1 MPSLPDR
8 HSLEALRAW
17 DTPTICNALEI
28 VAPARR
34 AIGFTRRPLVAC
46 FPEMK
51 PVVAFARTALIR
63 SREPHPRDRESA
75 NRIRLG
81 YYEHIAAKPM
91 PSLSVIQDIDAPD
104 TGFGAFWGEVQP
116 HVHAGLGC
124 VGVITD
130 GSVRDLDA
138 MAPNF
143 LVLAG
148 SIMPSH
154 AYVHLV
160 EFGGTVSV
168 AGMVVSADDIIHADR
183 HGAVV
188 IPPDAVAKSP
198 AAVALSTRRG
208 RRIRPAC
215 LPARARRAGPA
226 PTRPNR
232 ADRPGAP
239 HRRPMPPARTTS
251 VRPGPCRPSDTR
263 RSPRRSVSARGHR
276 ANRTASFRIGE

>member
-1 MPSLPDR
+1 MMPSLPDR

-28 VAPARR
+28 VVPARR

-51 PVVAFARTALIR
+51 PVVAFARTAMIR

-75 NRIRLG
+75 NKIRLG
-81 YYEHIAAKPM
+81 YYEHIAAPPL

-104 TGFGAFWGEVQP
+104 TGFGAFWGEVQT

-124 VGVITD
+124 AGVITD
-130 GSVRDLDA
+130 GSVRDLEA
-138 MAPNF
+138 MAPDF

-160 EFGGTVSV
+160 DFGGTVSV
-168 AGMVVSADDIIHADR
+168 AGMIVSPNDVIHADR

-188 IPPDAVAKSP
+188 IPPEAIKEIP
-198 AAVALSTRRG
+198 AAAAL
-208 RRIRPAC
+208 
-215 LPARARRAGPA
+215 LARREKVIIDAAKA
-226 PTRPNR
+226 P
-232 ADRPGAP
+232 GFSV
-239 HRRPMPPARTTS
+239 ARL
-251 VRPGPCRPSDTR
+251 RQ
-263 RSPRRSVSARGHR
+263 AFAEQEEIH
-276 ANRTASFRIGE
+276 

>member
-1 MPSLPDR
+1 MPNLPDAN
-8 HSLEALRAW
+8 SLEALRAY

-34 AIGFTRRPLVAC
+34 TIGFTRRPLIAC

-63 SREPHPRDRESA
+63 SREAHPRDRDSA

-81 YYEHIAAKPM
+81 YYEHIAAQPM

-104 TGFGAFWGEVQP
+104 TGFGAFWGEVQT

-168 AGMVVSADDIIHADR
+168 AGMVVSANDVIHADR

-188 IPPDAVAKSP
+188 IPPDAVAKIP
-198 AAVALSTRRG
+198 EAVDLLTRRERVLIEASKQPG
-208 RRIRPAC
+208 FSV
-215 LPARARRAGPA
+215 
-226 PTRPNR
+226 
-232 ADRPGAP
+232 DRLRQAYREQDEI
-239 HRRPMPPARTTS
+239 H
-251 VRPGPCRPSDTR
+251 
-263 RSPRRSVSARGHR
+263 
-276 ANRTASFRIGE
+276 

>member
-34 AIGFTRRPLVAC
+34 ALGFTRRPVIAA

-63 SREPHPRDRESA
+63 SREPHTRDRDSA
-75 NRIRLG
+75 NKVRLG
-81 YYEHIAAKPM
+81 YYEHIAAEPM
-91 PSLSVIQDIDAPD
+91 PSISVIQDIDAPD
-104 TGFGAFWGEVQP
+104 TGFGAFWGEVQT

-143 LVLAG
+143 IVLAG
-148 SIMPSH
+148 SVMPSH
-154 AYVHLV
+154 AHVHLV
-160 EFGGTVSV
+160 DFGGTVSV
-168 AGMVVSADDIIHADR
+168 FGMIVAANDIIHCDR

-188 IPPDAVAKSP
+188 IPPDAVAKIP
-198 AAVALSTRRG
+198 AAVDLLTRRERVIIEASKQPG
-208 RRIRPAC
+208 FSV
-215 LPARARRAGPA
+215 
-226 PTRPNR
+226 
-232 ADRPGAP
+232 DRLRQAYKEQDDI
-239 HRRPMPPARTTS
+239 H
-251 VRPGPCRPSDTR
+251 
-263 RSPRRSVSARGHR
+263 
-276 ANRTASFRIGE
+276 